1 MSQLTR
7 EEHLIQK
14 LCEIGEAMK
23 KRLLIL
29 IEAGEETGC
38 QMREEKNAIEAWED
52 IVDRTDYAWQKQ
64 LLSDPL
70 ADEDIPEFL
79 KKQAP

>member
-1 MSQLTR
+1 MSEILDD
-7 EEHLIQK
+7 EELIQK
-14 LCEIGEAMK
+14 LCETGEAMK
-23 KRLLIL
+23 NRLLIL

-38 QMREEKNAIEAWED
+38 QMREEKDAIEAWDD